1 MASTLQVNEIKHTG
15 GTTALTIDSS
25 GRLLTP
31 TLPYIHAQ
39 GLTDGNVTVANNTAI
54 NFTLSR
60 TSAFSR
66 GITLANNTDFTVPID
81 GIYFFTASVYFS
93 DSNTSCR
100 IQLTHNGSYNN
111 PHGGLTQSGAGAS
124 RSISITQLLELEAND
139 YIQVYNASGSNRSTY
154 NGNNHTFASMY
165 LVSG

>member
-1 MASTLQVNEIKHTG
+1 MASILKVNEIQHTG

-39 GLTDGNVTVANNTAI
+39 GDTDGSVTVADNAAI

-60 TSAFSR
+60 NSAFSR
-66 GITLANNTDFTVPID
+66 GITLVNGTDFTVPIA

-100 IQLTHNGSYNN
+100 LQLKQNGSYNN
-111 PHGGLTQSGAGAS
+111 PHGGLTQSGDAAS
-124 RSISITQLLELEAND
+124 RSISITQILELSASD
-139 YIQVYNASGSNRSTY
+139 YIQVCNASGGSRSTY

-165 LVSG
+165 LISG